1 MTSTAYGQQTGTD
14 TETSV
19 SGAAAILRQPCLLEE
34 ERPMECQ
41 PDDSKSCSPA
51 EIQPQWLWLLLLG
64 ALVLYALTYCVTYCH
79 EGA

>member
-1 MTSTAYGQQTGTD
+1 
-14 TETSV
+14 
-19 SGAAAILRQPCLLEE
+19 
-34 ERPMECQ
+34 MECQ